1 MWTLSIKMNIDY
13 KALGVNNDMI
23 SILNSHATF
32 ALGESLSL
40 LMSQGKEIN
49 KDNLLK
55 ILINEIEKKHDNTH
69 RAYRLA
75 IEILAIHGR

>member
-1 MWTLSIKMNIDY
+1 MKIDY
-13 KALGVNNDMI
+13 KALGITNEMI
-23 SILNSHATF
+23 PAMSAHVSL

-40 LMSQGKEIN
+40 LISQGKEIN

-55 ILINEIEKKHDNTH
+55 TLINEIEKKHDDIH